1 MHNYQRMTKRTY
13 QHMLDRMKRDLIAL
27 TLKINDCSDSLRSK
41 NTIYSEQSA
50 KEMQARQEKLQSA
63 KKLQDL
69 ITIIDH
75 EQEKRR
81 ERIVS
86 LQNSI

>member
-1 MHNYQRMTKRTY
+1 MET
-13 QHMLDRMKRDLIAL
+13 
-27 TLKINDCSDSLRSK
+27 
-41 NTIYSEQSA
+41 
-50 KEMQARQEKLQSA
+50 RQEKLQSR

-69 ITIIDH
+69 IQIIDH

-86 LQNSI
+86 L

>member
-50 KEMQARQEKLQSA
+50 KEM
-63 KKLQDL
+63 
-69 ITIIDH
+69 
-75 EQEKRR
+75 
-81 ERIVS
+81 
-86 LQNSI
+86 